1 MDNAQLKREMLGF
14 FKSVREEL
22 DKVAAE
28 LTEDQ
33 KKERG
38 SLDKW
43 SVSDI
48 FTHLA
53 FWQEHFNKQLEAAQK
68 GENVPNA
75 GDYYLLLNDGIFI
88 RNSDNSFE
96 EMSRK
101 ETESFKKSI
110 ELFEAIDADDLNDPE
125 KYEYLQK
132 RPILDRALGTYGW
145 HTVDHISNFY
155 VSNGQLDKAVKLQ
168 ESYTEKMK
176 RFPS

>member
-75 GDYYLLLNDGIFI
+75 GDYYLLLNDGIFV

-96 EMSRK
+96 EMSRRR
-101 ETESFKKSI
+101 
-110 ELFEAIDADDLNDPE
+110 LNHS
-125 KYEYLQK
+125 
-132 RPILDRALGTYGW
+132 RSR
-145 HTVDHISNFY
+145 
-155 VSNGQLDKAVKLQ
+155 
-168 ESYTEKMK
+168 
-176 RFPS
+176 